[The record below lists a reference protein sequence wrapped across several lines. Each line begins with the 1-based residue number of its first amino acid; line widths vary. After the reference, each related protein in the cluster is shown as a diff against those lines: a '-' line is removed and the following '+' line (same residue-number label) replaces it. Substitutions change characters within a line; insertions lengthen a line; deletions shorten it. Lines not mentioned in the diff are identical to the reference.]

1 VAGLTARGRLVG
13 RRAPGARGAELIWPL
28 VIGTP
33 AAFVLAY
40 GLTVSI
46 QAGFAFVLVLLV
58 IGLHQYDRRWG
69 VAALLVLWFLAPGL
83 RRVLGLYTG
92 FVEHDPLSLA
102 PFIATAAL
110 AALELVQS
118 HVPTQIR
125 RILMLA
131 AAGFAI
137 GVPAGLVLGP
147 RAAVYAC
154 GAYIAG
160 VAAAIL
166 GFNERG
172 TTLRSSTLRTVLLY
186 GMPALAAYAI
196 AQRVLPLPHWDQA
209 WLDAADFSSIGAP
222 READKVRVFA
232 TLNSPGALAPLLAMS
247 LLCYLTVRPRHPW
260 VALLGAAGLVVAI
273 QLTFV
278 RGAWIA
284 LMAAALAHVVAS
296 RGKSARLV
304 FGIAGIVVAATLA
317 LSPISATAHDVVNRF
332 NTIGHLSIDRSANDR
347 QATVTQTLPSAVST
361 PVGHGLG
368 SAGEPSKLTG
378 NSALRAP
385 DNGYLSLVYQ
395 AGPIGF
401 VLVMIAVVLMLRAA
415 WQGARDPAPG
425 QELRLLLFA
434 LFFYTIVELF
444 AGDEFYGVHAVVFW
458 FIGGQVL
465 GYQLRRRAA
474 SAPRPLVAGDQHEG
488 ALV

>member
-1 VAGLTARGRLVG
+1 MAGLTARGRLVG
-13 RRAPGARGAELIWPL
+13 RSTPGARGAELMWPIL
-28 VIGTP
+28 VGTP

-40 GLTVSI
+40 GLTISL
-46 QAGFAFVLVLLV
+46 QAGFAFVLVALV

-69 VAALLVLWFLAPGL
+69 VAAVLALWFLAPGL
-83 RRVLGLYTG
+83 RRVLGLHTG

-102 PFIATAAL
+102 PFVATAAL

-118 HVPTQIR
+118 HIPTQIR
-125 RILMLA
+125 RILLLA

-160 VAAAIL
+160 VSAAIL

-186 GMPALAAYAI
+186 GMPAIAAYAI
-196 AQRVLPLPHWDQA
+196 AQRVLPLPHWDQS
-209 WLDAADFSSIGAP
+209 WLDSADFNSIGAP
-222 READKVRVFA
+222 NTTEKVRVFA

-260 VALLGAAGLVVAI
+260 VALLGAATLVVAI

-284 LMAAALAHVVAS
+284 LMAAALAHVIAS
-296 RGKSARLV
+296 RGQSARLV
-304 FGIAGIVVAATLA
+304 FGVAGVVVVLTLA
-317 LSPISATAHDVVNRF
+317 LSPVSSTAHDVVNRF
-332 NTIGHLSIDRSANDR
+332 NTIGNLSVDRSANDR
-347 QATVTQTLPSAVST
+347 QATVTSLLPSAVST
-361 PVGHGLG
+361 PAGHGLG

-401 VLVMIAVVLMLRAA
+401 MFVMVAVALMLRAA

-425 QELRLLLFA
+425 QQLRLLLFA
-434 LFFYTIVELF
+434 LFFYTIIELF

-465 GYQLRRRAA
+465 GYQLRKRAA
-474 SAPRPLVAGDQHEG
+474 SDWHPPPAAVEHEG